1 VVVAER
7 QVLRDLNL
15 ICVSARDF
23 SVSFEPKD
31 VSGQVAE
38 EIAKCGEELERLGA
52 AIKLRAAAQVEETGQ
67 FQCHGHKS
75 AGTWLAGVTGEP
87 VGRAISGLD
96 VIRAAE
102 RHPVI
107 ENALRSGELSVERA
121 KQITAAAE
129 KFPEHALEL
138 VEASPGQGFDEFKKT
153 CDSIRFASR
162 SAEDE
167 IERHERMRRQRSC
180 RIWTDQEGFGHL
192 QAKLTPDAC
201 AVVKEN
207 LDRFEREVFNK
218 ARVDGAH
225 ESREAYRADALVFMA
240 EASCFRPVPQEST
253 NGKKRKTEKVT
264 KTQIVIRVDYEAL
277 KRGHA
282 EPGEVCEIPGVGR
295 VSVPIARGILGDSL
309 LQMLVTNGIDVFTV
323 VSDTRY
329 VRRALDVAL
338 KERDPTCVVPGCNA
352 TQFLE
357 RDHCK
362 RDYGKKGKTEIDNLC
377 RLCRWHHDLKTHGGW
392 EIRGGPGNWS
402 FEEVYVRTPDGPVP
416 GNDPPQL
423 EPELEVPEAT
433 QLF

>member
-1 VVVAER
+1 LA
-7 QVLRDLNL
+7 
-15 ICVSARDF
+15 I
-23 SVSFEPKD
+23 
-31 VSGQVAE
+31 
-38 EIAKCGEELERLGA
+38 
-52 AIKLRAAAQVEETGQ
+52 IKLRAAAQVGETGQ
-67 FQCHGHKS
+67 YERHGHKT

-87 VGRAISGLD
+87 VGRAISGIEL
-96 VIRAAE
+96 VKAAE
-102 RHPVI
+102 RLPVV

-129 KFPEHALEL
+129 KFPEYAEEL
-138 VEASPGQGFDEFKKT
+138 VDASVGQTFDELKKA
-153 CDSIRFASR
+153 CDSVRHASR

-167 IERHERMRRQRSC
+167 IQRHERMRRQRIC
-180 RIWTDQEGFGHL
+180 RIWTDEEGFGRL

-207 LDRFEREVFNK
+207 LDRFTDEAFNK
-218 ARVDGAH
+218 ARQDGAH
-225 ESREAYRADALVFMA
+225 ESQQAYRADALVLMA
-240 EASCFRPVPQEST
+240 EASCFRPSPDEET
-253 NGKKRKTEKVT
+253 DGKKRKKVT
-264 KTQIVIRVDYEAL
+264 QTQIVIRVDYEAL

-295 VSVPIARGILGDSL
+295 VAVPIVRGILGDSL

-323 VSDTRY
+323 VTDTRY
-329 VRRALDVAL
+329 VRRAVDAAL

-362 RDYGKKGKTEIDNLC
+362 RDFSKKGKTEIDNLC
-377 RLCRWHHDLKTHGGW
+377 RLCTFHHDLKTHGGW

-402 FEEVYVRTPDGPVP
+402 FEEVYVRTPDSVP
-416 GNDPPQL
+416 GNDPPDPP
-423 EPELEVPEAT
+423 PEHPESP

>member
-1 VVVAER
+1 MVVAGTSLLQELDE
-7 QVLRDLNL
+7 LREDARR
-15 ICVSARDF
+15 ISAC
-23 SVSFEPKD
+23 FEPKNL
-31 VSGQVAE
+31 S
-38 EIAKCGEELERLGA
+38 GEEAEKIVGVADEVERLFGT
-52 AIKLRAAAQVEETGQ
+52 IKLRAAAQVESTGQ
-67 FQCHGHKS
+67 YERHGHRS
-75 AGTWLAGVTGEP
+75 AGNWLAGVTGEP
-87 VGRAISGLD
+87 VGRAIAGLD
-96 VIRAAE
+96 VIKAAE

-138 VEASPGQGFDEFKKT
+138 VEASPGQTFDEFKKT
-153 CDSIRFASR
+153 CDSVRFASR

-167 IERHERMRRQRSC
+167 IQRHERMRRQRSC
-180 RIWTDQEGFGHL
+180 RIWTDQEGFGRL
-192 QAKLTPDAC
+192 EAKLTPDAT

-207 LDRFEREVFNK
+207 LERLEREVFNK
-218 ARVDGAH
+218 ARLEGAH
-225 ESREAYRADALVFMA
+225 ESRQAYRADALVCMA
-240 EASCFRPVPQEST
+240 EASCFKPVAEEMT
-253 NGKKRKTEKVT
+253 NAKKRKTQKVT
-264 KTQIVIRVDYEAL
+264 QTQIVIRVDYEAL

-295 VSVPIARGILGDSL
+295 VSVPVVRGILGDSL

-329 VRRALDVAL
+329 VRRALDIAL

-362 RDYGKKGKTEIDNLC
+362 RDYSKQGKTEIDNLC
-377 RLCRWHHDLKTHGGW
+377 RLCSYHHDLKTHGGW

-402 FEEVYVRTPDGPVP
+402 FEEVYVRTPDGQVP
-416 GNDPPQL
+416 GNDPP
-423 EPELEVPEAT
+423 EPPPPQSPEPT